1 MATLTDS
8 VVSYVKK
15 NPGCLAAAVADCL
28 DVEVKAVSKE
38 LKALCT
44 TGQVVGE
51 GNTRG
56 RRYRMAGAP
65 APAPVKA

>member
-1 MATLTDS
+1 MATLTES
-8 VVSYVKK
+8 VTKYVRN

-44 TGQVVGE
+44 TGAIVGE

-56 RRYRMAGAP
+56 RRYRMAGAQ